1 MPGPIP
7 QSGTIVIFFSFAFWL
22 YLSCFI
28 TLPVWPPKST
38 IDVELSIATFVSI
51 KLYLYGTELKNTSI
65 CFNFETGPLK
75 GTIEAIDGEIT
86 IGRSADNDLVIDD
99 QTISGKHC
107 KVTFENGQYFLT
119 DLESTNGTS
128 VNGEKISKIAL
139 SAGQTVELGK
149 VKINVQ

>member
-1 MPGPIP
+1 K
-7 QSGTIVIFFSFAFWL
+7 QAAAAEKERL
-22 YLSCFI
+22 ADA
-28 TLPVWPPKST
+28 KKK
-38 IDVELSIATFVSI
+38 IAAE
-51 KLYLYGTELKNTSI
+51 KELKKKEEEKLKKAKKEKPKAPKGKVERKTIIAGRGDPTSI
-65 CFNFETGPLK
+65 CFHFETGPLK
-75 GTIEAIDGEIT
+75 GTIEAIDGEIS
-86 IGRSADNDLVIDD
+86 IGRSADNDLVIDE

-107 KVTFENGQYFLT
+107 AVTFENGQYFLS